1 MSEYIRNQY
10 EEDCAMMGVNPSEE
24 GLMSYFEAM
33 QESLG
38 VA

>member
-1 MSEYIRNQY
+1 MSENIRTEY
-10 EEDCAMMGVNPSEE
+10 EQDCEMMGVNPSEE

-33 QESLG
+33 QESLV

>member
-1 MSEYIRNQY
+1 MSENIRNQY
-10 EEDCAMMGVNPSEE
+10 EQDCEMMGVNPSEE

-33 QESLG
+33 QESLV